1 MTVLECA
8 RQLGAAIQEDET
20 YIQYQM
26 ARQANDEDQALQDK
40 IGEFNL
46 LRMSLVNEQ
55 GKDDAD
61 KGKIEQLNEQI
72 QQVYADIMQ
81 NPNMV
86 AYNAAKDEMD
96 RLLARVNSILGL
108 CVNGEDTRYLRA
120 ERLHR
125 QLRFLRR
132 LPLRAGPARRRYCRD
147 LTRRGCLRWR
157 SCPR

>member
-108 CVNGEDTRYLRA
+108 CVNGED
-120 ERLHR
+120 
-125 QLRFLRR
+125 
-132 LPLRAGPARRRYCRD
+132 PATCEPSD
-147 LTRRGCLRWR
+147 CTGSCASCGGCH
-157 SCPR
+157 

>member
-55 GKDDAD
+55 GKDDVD

-108 CVNGEDTRYLRA
+108 CVNGED
-120 ERLHR
+120 
-125 QLRFLRR
+125 
-132 LPLRAGPARRRYCRD
+132 PATCEPSD
-147 LTRRGCLRWR
+147 CTGSCASCGGCH
-157 SCPR
+157 

>member
-8 RQLGAAIQEDET
+8 RRLGAAIQEDET

-61 KGKIEQLNEQI
+61 KGKIEELNEKI

-96 RLLARVNSILGL
+96 RLLAKVNSILGL
-108 CVNGEDTRYLRA
+108 CVNGEDPATC
-120 ERLHR
+120 E
-125 QLRFLRR
+125 
-132 LPLRAGPARRRYCRD
+132 PSDCTGSCSSCAGCH
-147 LTRRGCLRWR
+147 
-157 SCPR
+157 

>member
-1 MTVLECA
+1 
-8 RQLGAAIQEDET
+8 
-20 YIQYQM
+20 M

-55 GKDDAD
+55 GKDNVD
-61 KGKIEQLNEQI
+61 KGKIEQLNEQM

-108 CVNGEDTRYLRA
+108 CVNGED
-120 ERLHR
+120 
-125 QLRFLRR
+125 
-132 LPLRAGPARRRYCRD
+132 PATCEPSD
-147 LTRRGCLRWR
+147 CTGSCASCGGCH
-157 SCPR
+157 

>member
-55 GKDDAD
+55 GKDNVD
-61 KGKIEQLNEQI
+61 KGKIEQLNEQM

-108 CVNGEDTRYLRA
+108 CVNGED
-120 ERLHR
+120 
-125 QLRFLRR
+125 
-132 LPLRAGPARRRYCRD
+132 PATCEPSD
-147 LTRRGCLRWR
+147 CTGSCASCGGCH
-157 SCPR
+157 

>member
-8 RQLGAAIQEDET
+8 RRLGAAIQEDET

-61 KGKIEQLNEQI
+61 KGKIEELNQKI

-96 RLLARVNSILGL
+96 RLLAKVNSILGL
-108 CVNGEDTRYLRA
+108 CVNGED
-120 ERLHR
+120 
-125 QLRFLRR
+125 
-132 LPLRAGPARRRYCRD
+132 PATCEPSD
-147 LTRRGCLRWR
+147 CTGSCSSCGGCH
-157 SCPR
+157 

>member
-61 KGKIEQLNEQI
+61 KGKIQELNEQI

-108 CVNGEDTRYLRA
+108 CVNGED
-120 ERLHR
+120 
-125 QLRFLRR
+125 
-132 LPLRAGPARRRYCRD
+132 PATCEPSD
-147 LTRRGCLRWR
+147 CTGSCASCGGCH
-157 SCPR
+157 

>member
-61 KGKIEQLNEQI
+61 KGKIEELNEQI

-108 CVNGEDTRYLRA
+108 CVNGED
-120 ERLHR
+120 
-125 QLRFLRR
+125 
-132 LPLRAGPARRRYCRD
+132 PATCEPSD
-147 LTRRGCLRWR
+147 CTGSCASCGGCH
-157 SCPR
+157 